1 MITTLF
7 RGRAGGNR
15 GPVDRWLEI
24 TRNDSGR
31 VTVMILS
38 ARKVSLGAMRM
49 TSLDARRAGAGLPGA
64 AITNDPRTIL
74 RRVARK
80 DITAEQMAAPD
91 RLRNFAERRWS

>member
-1 MITTLF
+1 MTLF

-38 ARKVSLGAMRM
+38 ARTVRLGAMRM
-49 TSLDARRAGAGLPGA
+49 TSLDARTGRCRAA
-64 AITNDPRTIL
+64 
-74 RRVARK
+74 RRCHHERPADDLAPVARK
-80 DITAEQMAAPD
+80 DITAGQMAALG
-91 RLRNFAERRWS
+91 RLRNLAERR